1 MRRKPRLLLLDAG
14 AVIGAFACEG
24 WDQLCKSYHIVVP
37 TIVIGEARFY
47 HDSVGNQRPIG
58 LDHHIESGLIERFEA
73 SATELATT
81 IALLHPYIRDRLH
94 AGELEAL
101 TYLRL
106 LEEKSGIGFIS
117 ADGAAIQAT
126 YAFDAAR
133 CALSSRGTETLWH
146 HQGSRAEILRGVR
159 SETSGGRRE
168 VVGPRPPPR
177 RLLGP
182 RSRSG
187 SDPTNQRIGTTFPYA
202 LQPCH
207 PPAGKIFPRA
217 VL

>member
-133 CALSSRGTETLWH
+133 CALSL
-146 HQGSRAEILRGVR
+146 AEALKRCGITKALERKYCEEFVR
-159 SETSGGRRE
+159 KHLAEGE
-168 VVGPRPPPR
+168 
-177 RLLGP
+177 RLLVQGLL
-182 RSRSG
+182 RV
-187 SDPTNQRIGTTFPYA
+187 DY
-202 LQPCH
+202 
-207 PPAGKIFPRA
+207 
-217 VL
+217 